1 MNRLYISM
9 YHYVRDLSHSR
20 YPEIKGMS
28 VEAFKQ
34 QLDFFE
40 ANFNIIRME
49 DVIEAT
55 ASGKSLPDNALLL
68 TFDDGYADH
77 FDYVFPI
84 LSNRG
89 HQGSFFIPGKT
100 FTVHKLLD
108 VNKIHYILAAA
119 DITELYKDVLNLM
132 DFYRGKEFD
141 YPETKELLEE
151 YEVAS
156 RLDPKEV
163 IFVKRMLQT
172 VLPEKVRGI
181 ISSDLFEKYVG
192 ISEEKLAYELY
203 LTEDQIETMKN
214 HGMFIGLHGYDHY
227 WLGNLETEQMKQD
240 ISMAKEALSKYIDPK
255 NWVMNYPYGSCND
268 KVIDYIKS
276 EGATLGMITKVDIA
290 DLDRDNPFM
299 LPRLDCIDFPPRSE
313 NYKTYK

>member
-20 YPEIKGMS
+20 YPEIKGMT

-40 ANFNIIRME
+40 ANFNIVTME
-49 DVIEAT
+49 DVIDAVNT
-55 ASGKSLPDNALLL
+55 KNPLPDNALLL

-84 LSNRG
+84 LNNRG

-100 FTVHKLLD
+100 FTDHKLLD
-108 VNKIHYILAAA
+108 VNKIHYILASA
-119 DITELYKDVLNLM
+119 DMTELYKDVLDLM
-132 DFYRGKEFD
+132 NFYRGKEFD
-141 YPETKELLEE
+141 YPDNRELLEQ

-203 LTEDQIETMKN
+203 LTEDQIENMHKN
-214 HGMFIGLHGYDHY
+214 GMFIGLHGYDHY
-227 WLGNLETEQMKQD
+227 WLGNLDTEQMKQD
-240 ISMAKEALSKYIDPK
+240 ISLAKDALDKYIDSK

-268 KVIDYIKS
+268 EVIKYIKS

-290 DLDRDNPFM
+290 DLDRDNRFM

-313 NYKTYK
+313 NYKNYN